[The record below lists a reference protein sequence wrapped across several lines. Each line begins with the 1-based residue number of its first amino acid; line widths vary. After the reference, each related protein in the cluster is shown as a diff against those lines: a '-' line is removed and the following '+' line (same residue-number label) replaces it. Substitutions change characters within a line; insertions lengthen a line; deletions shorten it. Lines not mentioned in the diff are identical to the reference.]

1 MILKPLVWLQSRD
14 SINYQGVLDNSM
26 LSFRNDTHDF
36 RMEFLE
42 IVADMQIV
50 ERTIKLFVIVLT
62 LASIVS
68 RELLVV

>member
-1 MILKPLVWLQSRD
+1 MIPKPLAWLQSRD
-14 SINYQGVLDNSM
+14 TINSRGVLDDSM
-26 LSFRNDTHDF
+26 LSSMNDTHDF

-42 IVADMQIV
+42 IVANVQIV
-50 ERTIKLFVIVLT
+50 ERTIKLFVIILT